1 MFPIIDSEINP
12 YKENI
17 QGRTN
22 EPICV
27 AALLDQSKRVLN
39 DTKMKVDWTLDKI
52 YHRLNDNAP
61 RIAVIGG
68 SIDHPAHLMD
78 METVSMAAL
87 RIWENGGVPFHFSTP
102 VMCDGTAQSNQ
113 GMSYSLES
121 RNAITQ
127 MVVSQME
134 SHSYHGALVLQSCD
148 KQPFAIV
155 NALSH
160 IDFIRQ
166 RRGEAP
172 VFATFLPAHV
182 LKGGTIPDEIKVSL
196 NLLADKVEI
205 TGYTDIAE
213 DLRDTMT
220 YILQC
225 SSNTSFQGVFER
237 IKQKKLMTQAEQD
250 EFEMHLSVEACDK
263 DGGICAFNGT
273 GNSSRHVISGLGL
286 VHPDVELLTA
296 PATRKHVNTVVD
308 SMAPLMND
316 ANFSVGSIVAQNI
329 KNSIRI
335 HSASGSSTNL
345 IMHMIA
351 CMQYAGYKF
360 DLFDLQKI
368 HQEVSIPD
376 LFDYSLTEG
385 RDIFALASQCCS
397 GQIRGMETLFYE
409 LIKNGIQIELDAP
422 TVTGQSWRER
432 LSNTENLSASN
443 VKENPIILS
452 KPRRRF
458 SGVDVLKGNF
468 FESAVVKISGMSTLS
483 IDEFD
488 KKISLILYYENED
501 LANKNLLNPDLL
513 QQVKEERHFNFA
525 SLKEACRHNAPALYS
540 ETAEMDYNTLFDF
553 MAEKN
558 ILKITIII
566 SGQGPEAF
574 GMPEMFTPMQHI
586 NTNKKLRQI
595 ATLISDGR
603 YSGVT
608 RGAALGHVTPE
619 AINRGGILYLQSGD
633 LLHINLKGKE
643 INFVDKEKFEKGSLS
658 FDFSSLPQLRYQLGE
673 ERIYNMKQRQKRV
686 AATNRI
692 LYHTDASYGVIPLA
706 VAEEATKDYELLYN
720 S

>member
-1 MFPIIDSEINP
+1 MFPLINSKINP

-27 AALLDQSKRVLN
+27 AALLDQSKRILN
-39 DTKMKVDWTLDKI
+39 DNKIEVDWTLEKI
-52 YHRLNDNAP
+52 YDRLYHNAP

-68 SIDHPAHLMD
+68 SIDHPAHLLD
-78 METVSMAAL
+78 IHTVSMAAL
-87 RIWENGGVPFHFSTP
+87 RIWQNGGVPFHFSTP

-121 RNAITQ
+121 RNSITQ

-148 KQPFAIV
+148 KQPYAIV
-155 NALSH
+155 NAISH

-172 VFATFLPAHV
+172 VFASFLPAHV
-182 LKGGTIPDEIKVSL
+182 LKGGTIPQDIKDRL
-196 NLLADKVEI
+196 NQLADK
-205 TGYTDIAE
+205 TQDAGFADLAD
-213 DLRDTMT
+213 DLRDTLT

-225 SSNTSFQGVFER
+225 SSNTSFQGIFER
-237 IKQKKLMTQAEQD
+237 IKQNGLMTEAEVE
-250 EFEMHLSVEACDK
+250 EFEMHLSIEACDK
-263 DGGICAFNGT
+263 EGGICAFNGT
-273 GNSSRHVISGLGL
+273 GNSSRNVISGLGL
-286 VHPDVELLTA
+286 VHPAVELLDK
-296 PATRKHVNTVVD
+296 PANRAQVDQVVD
-308 SMAPLMND
+308 SLKELIN
-316 ANFSVGSIVAQNI
+316 NKEYSVESIVAKNI

-335 HSASGSSTNL
+335 HSATGASTNV
-345 IMHMIA
+345 IMHIIA
-351 CMQYAGYKF
+351 SMQYAGYKF
-360 DLFDLQKI
+360 NLFDLQEI

-397 GQIRGMETLFYE
+397 GQIRGMETMFYE
-409 LIKNGIQIELDAP
+409 LIRNGVSIDLDSP
-422 TVTGQSWRER
+422 TVTGTTWRDR
-432 LSNTENLSASN
+432 LANTENLAADN
-443 VKENPIILS
+443 VKENPVILA
-452 KPRRRF
+452 KPRRPF

-468 FESAVVKISGMSTLS
+468 FESAVVKVSGMSSLL

-488 KKISLILYYENED
+488 NKVSFVLFYENED
-501 LANKNLLNPDLL
+501 LANQQLLDPDLL
-513 QQVKEERHFNFA
+513 LHVKAKKYF
-525 SLKEACRHNAPALYS
+525 SLEAMKEMYKYNQPSLNMDLDALSYD
-540 ETAEMDYNTLFDF
+540 ELFDL
-553 MAEKN
+553 MADKN
-558 ILKITIII
+558 ILKITIVI

-619 AINRGGILYLQSGD
+619 AINKGGILYLQTGD
-633 LLHINLKGKE
+633 LLHIGIRDKTV
-643 INFVDKEKFEKGSLS
+643 NFVDRQVFEKGQLS
-658 FDFSSLPQLRYQLGE
+658 FDFDKIPASRHKIGE
-673 ERIYNMKQRQKRV
+673 VRIQSMKTRQQRV

-692 LYHTDASYGVIPLA
+692 LYHTDASLGVIPQA
-706 VAEEATKDYELLYN
+706 VSDDATKDFHQYF
-720 S
+720 